1 MFSMVP
7 GMHALL
13 ASIAQPPTYLKMPKT
28 AETAFNIG
36 IGIPLVLCV
45 LVALRRV
52 ARNRDPLFLY
62 CLIGGLLAASFEP
75 VVDVLGLVYMKERG
89 ALGTFTLMG
98 RTMPL
103 YICFVYTW
111 YVGGIGYIAY
121 RLFERGVTRRQLF
134 AIWAIVFGVDIA
146 LELPGI
152 LVHTYLYYGK
162 QPWSVGG
169 YPLWWGFVNPV
180 MPMTAGA
187 ILYKIKP
194 HLANWALPFAVIATI
209 PMADG
214 IANAAAAWPMWA
226 ALNQNHASYLWTYL
240 ASFVTLGLSLFC
252 VWIISLVAA
261 REPAAEVAAT
271 VSGQGVRWRRGSR
284 SRTPSGAL
292 QA

>member
-1 MFSMVP
+1 
-7 GMHALL
+7 MHALL
-13 ASIAQPPTYLKMPKT
+13 ASLPQPPVYLKMPKT
-28 AETAFNIG
+28 AETIFNIG

-45 LVALRRV
+45 LVAVQRL
-52 ARNRDPLFLY
+52 ARKRDPLFAY

-75 VVDVLGLVYMKERG
+75 IVDVLGLVYMKEQG
-89 ALGTFTLMG
+89 AVHTFTIAG

-121 RLFERGVTRRQLF
+121 RLFERGVTRKQLF
-134 AIWAIVFGVDIA
+134 AIWAVVCGIDIA

-162 QPWSVGG
+162 QPWSIGG

-180 MPMTAGA
+180 MPMAAGA

-194 HLANWALPFAVIATI
+194 HLSNWAMPFAVIATI

-214 IANAAAAWPMWA
+214 IANGAAAWPMWA
-226 ALNQNHASYLWTYL
+226 ALNQTHSSYVWTYL
-240 ASFVTLGLSLFC
+240 ASIVTLGLSLFC

-261 REPAAEVAAT
+261 REPVAETASS
-271 VSGQGVRWRRGSR
+271 VSGHRVRSWRGSR
-284 SRTPSGAL
+284 RRTPSGAL